1 MILLIVF
8 GEYTKYKQRKT
19 QIMGDVKIEQ
29 ESVLEEVKMDN
40 KPNID
45 YRKDVIDF
53 MNGTCDGKLLLMIN
67 FGLKCDFEYEH
78 KILHD
83 TREYKLSLLN

>member
-1 MILLIVF
+1 
-8 GEYTKYKQRKT
+8 
-19 QIMGDVKIEQ
+19 
-29 ESVLEEVKMDN
+29 MDN
-40 KPNID
+40 KPNVD